1 MADKKQHLTELAR
14 MVKAKKF
21 VNQYCKEHEGAMPP
35 IKDVKA
41 AKELTEEDLANI
53 QHMMEVDNLVEMAGD
68 FDDGSIVVP
77 GENISNLDIPADTA
91 IKKVK
96 ASFAKEAT
104 VNFSS
109 PKSVGVENLDKDGVI
124 EVLTVNAPVASAS
137 TTITVSANC
146 KTIKAVNA
154 NVTVPAP
161 YTVENIILETEEGE
175 TNSISVNVNFA
186 ENAKIET
193 ETSNPISVY
202 NRNGE
207 ENIPNLNLD
216 AENATVTLNSKWNEV
231 EAAVSENTLY
241 VNGNCHINKLIMVKG
256 NAVVNVPREADID
269 KVVEDKV
276 LAAGT
281 SLDYAKFNIN
291 NATSSNLGGVGE
303 MTLTENITRSASLV
317 SPLAPSWNAVWKLNG
332 KTLEVT
338 GTPRSG
344 VYLNMHY
351 SNLEVNGEG
360 TIHAEGTYGLWN
372 KSSNGG
378 KIVINGGNIEAQTHA
393 VYAENGVIEINGG
406 TFKLTNADTAERDT
420 DGNLRFLINCLDK
433 NYKAEKKANIIVRGG
448 KFYEFDPANNAA
460 EGPGTN
466 FVAEGYHSVMSEED
480 GKRVYT
486 VVKD

>member
-1 MADKKQHLTELAR
+1 MADKKQHLTKLVQT
-14 MVKAKKF
+14 VKAKKF
-21 VNQYCKEHEGAMPP
+21 VNQYCKEHDGAMPALSL
-35 IKDVKA
+35 VQG

-68 FDDGSIVVP
+68 FEGGSIVIP

-91 IKKVK
+91 IKKVQ

-146 KTIKAVNA
+146 GTIVATNA

-161 YTVENIILETEEGE
+161 YTVEKIVLKTEEGE
-175 TNSISVNVNFA
+175 TNNISVNANFA
-186 ENAKIET
+186 EAATIET
-193 ETSNPISVY
+193 ETTNAISVY
-202 NRNGE
+202 NKNGE
-207 ENIPNLNLD
+207 ENLPSLNLD
-216 AENATVTLNSKWNEV
+216 AENATVTLSSKWNEV
-231 EAAVSENTLY
+231 EASVSENTLFIK
-241 VNGNCHINKLIMVKG
+241 GHINKLTMLKG
-256 NAVVNVPREADID
+256 NAIANVPREADI
-269 KVVEDKV
+269 VNMVAESL
-276 LAAGT
+276 LAEGT
-281 SLDYAKFNIN
+281 SIDYVKLNI
-291 NATSSNLGGVGE
+291 SNENSKELGGVGE

-317 SPLAPSWNAVWKLNG
+317 SPLAPAWNAVWNLNG

-338 GTPRSG
+338 GTPKSG
-344 VYLNMHY
+344 VYLNRYY

-360 TIHAEGTYGLWN
+360 TIHAEGAYGLWN
-372 KSSNGG
+372 NATSG

-406 TFKLTNADTAERDT
+406 TFKLTNADTAERDENN
-420 DGNLRFLINCLDK
+420 NLRFLINCLDK
-433 NYKAEKKANIIVRGG
+433 NYKAGTAKIIVKGG

-460 EGPGTN
+460 EGAGTN
-466 FVAEGYHSVMSEED
+466 FVAEGYHSVMSEEE
-480 GKRVYT
+480 GKKVYT

>member
-1 MADKKQHLTELAR
+1 MTKNEHLTKLVQT
-14 MVKAKKF
+14 VKAKKF
-21 VNQYCKEHEGAMPP
+21 VNNFYKKNGVMPALSEVKE
-35 IKDVKA
+35 
-41 AKELTEEDLANI
+41 AKVLTAEDEANI
-53 QHMMEVDNLVEMAGD
+53 KHMMEVDNLVEMAGD
-68 FDDGSIVVP
+68 YEGGSIIIP
-77 GENISNLDIPADTA
+77 GENISNLDIPADNA
-91 IKKVK
+91 IKTVK

-104 VNFSS
+104 INFSS

-124 EVLTVNAPVASAS
+124 EVLTVNAPAASAS

-175 TNSISVNVNFA
+175 TNSISVNANFA
-186 ENAKIET
+186 EGATIET
-193 ETSNPISVY
+193 ETTNAITVY
-202 NRNGE
+202 NKNGE
-207 ENIPNLNLD
+207 EKLPSLNLD
-216 AENATVTLNSKWNEV
+216 AKNATVTLNSKWNEV

-241 VNGNCHINKLIMVKG
+241 VNGKGHINKLIMVKG
-256 NAVVNVPREADID
+256 NAVVNVPREADIE
-269 KVVEDKV
+269 KVVADKE
-276 LAAGT
+276 LAEGT
-281 SLDYAKFNIN
+281 SLTYAKFNITN
-291 NATSSNLGGVGE
+291 ENSKELGGVGE

-317 SPLAPSWNAVWKLNG
+317 SPLAPAWDAVWNLNG

-344 VYLNMHY
+344 VYLNRYY

-360 TIHAEGTYGLWN
+360 TIRAEGSYGLWN
-372 KSSNGG
+372 NSGNGG

-393 VYAENGVIEINGG
+393 VYAENGEIEINGG
-406 TFKLTNADTAERDT
+406 TFKLTNADTADRDEN
-420 DGNLRFLINCLDK
+420 GNLRFLINCYDA
-433 NYKAEKKANIIVRGG
+433 NYKADKANIIVKGG

-460 EGPGTN
+460 EGAGTN
-466 FVAEGYHSVMSEED
+466 FVAEGYHSVMSEEE

>member
-21 VNQYCKEHEGAMPP
+21 VNKYYAKKGKMPSLEE
-35 IKDVKA
+35 VNA
-41 AKELTEEDLANI
+41 AKELSDADMANVDYI
-53 QHMMEVDNLVEMAGD
+53 MAVDNLVELAGD
-68 FDDGSIVVP
+68 YTGGTIVITSETV
-77 GENISNLDIPADTA
+77 SNLDVPSDPA
-91 IKKVK
+91 IKTIK
-96 ASFAKEAT
+96 AEFEEKAT
-104 VNFSS
+104 VNFST
-109 PKSVGVENLDKDGVI
+109 PKSVGIENLGDNVI
-124 EVLTVNAPVASAS
+124 EELKVNAPASTTN

-161 YTVENIILETEEGE
+161 YTVEKIVLETEEGE
-175 TNSISVNVNFA
+175 TNSISVNANFA
-186 ENAKIET
+186 EGATIET
-193 ETSNPISVY
+193 ETANAITVY

-207 ENIPNLNLD
+207 ENLPNLNLD

-241 VNGNCHINKLIMVKG
+241 VNGNCHINKLIMAKG
-256 NAVVNVPREADID
+256 NAIVNVPREADIEN
-269 KVVEDKV
+269 VVAANE

-281 SLDYAKFNIN
+281 SLTYAKFNITN
-291 NATSSNLGGVGE
+291 ENSKELGGVGE
-303 MTLTENITRSASLV
+303 MTLMENITRSASLV
-317 SPLAPSWNAVWKLNG
+317 SPIAPAWNAVWKLNG

-344 VYLNMHY
+344 VYLNRYY

-360 TIHAEGTYGLWN
+360 TIRAEGAYGLWN
-372 KSSNGG
+372 NATSG

-393 VYAENGVIEINGG
+393 VYSENGEIEINGG
-406 TFKLTNADTAERDT
+406 TFKLTNADTAERDAN
-420 DGNLRFLINCLDK
+420 GNLRFLINCLDK
-433 NYKAEKKANIIVRGG
+433 NYKAGTAKIIVKGG
-448 KFYEFDPANNAA
+448 KFYEFDPANNAS

-466 FVAEGYHSVMSEED
+466 YVAEGYHSVESLED
-480 GKRVYT
+480 GKKVYT

>member
-1 MADKKQHLTELAR
+1 MADKKQHLTKLVQT
-14 MVKAKKF
+14 VKAKKF
-21 VNQYCKEHEGAMPP
+21 VNQYCKEHDGAMPALSL
-35 IKDVKA
+35 VQG

-68 FDDGSIVVP
+68 FEGGSIVVP

-91 IKKVK
+91 IKKVQ

-146 KTIKAVNA
+146 GTIVATNA

-161 YTVENIILETEEGE
+161 YTVEKIVLKTEEGE
-175 TNSISVNVNFA
+175 TNNISVNANFA
-186 ENAKIET
+186 EAATIET
-193 ETSNPISVY
+193 ETTNAISVY
-202 NRNGE
+202 NKNGE
-207 ENIPNLNLD
+207 ENLPSLNLD
-216 AENATVTLNSKWNEV
+216 AENATVTLSSKWNEV
-231 EAAVSENTLY
+231 EASVSENTLFIK
-241 VNGNCHINKLIMVKG
+241 GHINKLTMLKG
-256 NAVVNVPREADID
+256 NAIANVPREADI
-269 KVVEDKV
+269 VNMVAESL
-276 LAAGT
+276 LAEGT
-281 SLDYAKFNIN
+281 SIDYVKLNI
-291 NATSSNLGGVGE
+291 SNENSKELGGVGE

-317 SPLAPSWNAVWKLNG
+317 SPLAPAWNAVWNLNG

-338 GTPRSG
+338 GTPKSG
-344 VYLNMHY
+344 VYLNRYY

-360 TIHAEGTYGLWN
+360 TIHAEGAYGLWN
-372 KSSNGG
+372 NATSG

-406 TFKLTNADTAERDT
+406 TFKLTNADTAERDENN
-420 DGNLRFLINCLDK
+420 NLRFLINCLDK
-433 NYKAEKKANIIVRGG
+433 NYKAGTAKIIVKGG

-460 EGPGTN
+460 EGAGTN
-466 FVAEGYHSVMSEED
+466 FVAEGYHSVMSEEE
-480 GKRVYT
+480 GKKVYT

>member
-1 MADKKQHLTELAR
+1 MTKKEHLTKLVQT
-14 MVKAKKF
+14 VKAKKF
-21 VNQYCKEHEGAMPP
+21 VNKFYKENGVMPALSLV
-35 IKDVKA
+35 KD
-41 AKELTEEDLANI
+41 AKVLTAEDEADI

-68 FDDGSIVVP
+68 YDGGSIIIP
-77 GENISNLDIPADTA
+77 GENISNLDIPADNA
-91 IKKVK
+91 IKKVQ

-124 EVLTVNAPVASAS
+124 EVLTVNAPVASTS

-161 YTVENIILETEEGE
+161 YTVENIILETKEGE
-175 TNSISVNVNFA
+175 TNSISVNANFA

-207 ENIPNLNLD
+207 ELLPNLNLD

-241 VNGNCHINKLIMVKG
+241 VNGKGHINKLTMAKG
-256 NAVVNVPREADID
+256 NAIVNVPRESDIAN
-269 KVVEDKV
+269 VVAESRLLD
-276 LAAGT
+276 GT
-281 SLDYAKFNIN
+281 SIDYAKFNID
-291 NATSSNLGGVGE
+291 NATSSKLGGVGE
-303 MTLTENITRSASLV
+303 MTLVENITRTSSLV
-317 SPLAPSWNAVWKLNG
+317 SPLAPAWDAVWNLNG

-338 GTPRSG
+338 GTPKSG
-344 VYLNMHY
+344 VYLNRY
-351 SNLEVNGEG
+351 ASNLEINGEG
-360 TIHAEGTYGLWN
+360 TIRAEGSYGLWN
-372 KSSNGG
+372 AATTG
-378 KIVINGGNIEAQTHA
+378 KITINGGNIEAQTHA
-393 VYAENGVIEINGG
+393 VYSENGEIEINGG
-406 TFKLTNADTAERDT
+406 TFKLTNAAEAERDEN
-420 DGNLRFLINCLDK
+420 GNLRFLINCYDA
-433 NYKAEKKANIIVRGG
+433 NYKAGKAKIIVKGG

-460 EGPGTN
+460 EGAGTN

-480 GKRVYT
+480 GKKVYT